1 MNFQE
6 YMQHIG
12 YSTENRTVEDIAI
25 IKAEYR
31 RFYQRNYHKI
41 YRKGFKRLEIQFG
54 LTEFHN
60 IEKIAESYG
69 EKTSTFIRKAVLC
82 FLESE
87 TYAPSKSSLD
97 DIAMLIRRSSNNI
110 NQLVYSSHR
119 NQTIHKENLQALV
132 TEVSTM
138 EQNLRNFYQKPTTVY
153 KPINIIKNLEN
164 VD

>member
-6 YMQHIG
+6 YIQRIG
-12 YSTENRTVEDIAI
+12 YSTAGRNAEDIAMV
-25 IKAEYR
+25 KAEYR
-31 RFYQRNYHKI
+31 RFYQRNYHKN
-41 YRKGFKRLEIQFG
+41 YRKWFKRLEIQFA
-54 LTEFHN
+54 LTEFQN

-69 EKTSTFIRKAVLC
+69 EKPSTFIRKAVLC

-87 TYAPSKSSLD
+87 TYVPSKNSLD

-119 NQTIHKENLQALV
+119 NQVIYKENLQTLV

-138 EQNLRNFYQKPTTVY
+138 EQNLRNFYQKPTTIY
-153 KPINIIKNLEN
+153 KPINIIRNLEN